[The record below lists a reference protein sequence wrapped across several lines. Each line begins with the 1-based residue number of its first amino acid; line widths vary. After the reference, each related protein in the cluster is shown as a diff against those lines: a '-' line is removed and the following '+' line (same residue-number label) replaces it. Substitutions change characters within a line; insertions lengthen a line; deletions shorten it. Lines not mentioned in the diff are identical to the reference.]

1 MKTRMMTG
9 VLALG
14 AAAALALTGCSS
26 DPGTGG
32 GDADSKGTVTF
43 GMFNWDEGIA
53 VTNLWKAILEEE
65 GYEVKIETAD
75 PAPVY
80 KGVAD
85 GDYDAMLDVWLPLT
99 HASYI
104 EQYGDDIVEL
114 GAWNDEAKLT
124 IAVNADAPIDSLDEL
139 AANADVFGNKLVGIE
154 AGAGLTETTENAVIP
169 GYGLEKMDYVISST
183 PAMLTEL
190 DTAMKNGDDV
200 AVTLWKPHWAYNAYD
215 LKDLEDPKG
224 TLGEAESIYSYG
236 STELKDKFPEV
247 AQWLTDF
254 KMDSDLLHSL
264 ENVMFNEYD
273 GSDYE
278 PIVKKWISENQE
290 YVDSLTA

>member
-1 MKTRMMTG
+1 MMTG

-26 DPGTGG
+26 DAGAGG

-169 GYGLEKMDYVISST
+169 GYGLEKLDYVISST

-236 STELKDKFPEV
+236 STDFKEKFPEV

-264 ENVMFNEYD
+264 EDAMFNEYD

-278 PIVKKWISENQE
+278 PIIEKWISENQE

>member
-26 DPGTGG
+26 DAGAGG

-169 GYGLEKMDYVISST
+169 GYGLEKLDYVISST

-236 STELKDKFPEV
+236 STDFKEKFPEV

-264 ENVMFNEYD
+264 EDAMFNEYD

-278 PIVKKWISENQE
+278 PIIEKWISENQE